1 MEEDRISAR
10 QLMVLLA
17 VALLAPGTG
26 ALPRRMAALAGG
38 LSWLAPLLALPVVLI
53 LAWALQFFTSRDLR
67 RLGPI
72 YLAWGLL
79 LLGQALGQV
88 GAQLPQRGYAG
99 AAWLPVA
106 LLLGLSLRLAGGKLC
121 TLARGAEI
129 FYLVLALALGA
140 VLLLSLPRA
149 EVKNL
154 APLRPEDLGGL
165 PLAAVDLLGV
175 LSVGSI
181 AALLGDRIT
190 P

>member
-10 QLMVLLA
+10 QLMVLLG
-17 VALLAPGTG
+17 VALLAPATG

-88 GAQLPQRGYAG
+88 GVQLPQRGYAG
-99 AAWLPVA
+99 AAW
-106 LLLGLSLRLAGGKLC
+106 
-121 TLARGAEI
+121 
-129 FYLVLALALGA
+129 
-140 VLLLSLPRA
+140 
-149 EVKNL
+149 
-154 APLRPEDLGGL
+154 
-165 PLAAVDLLGV
+165 
-175 LSVGSI
+175 
-181 AALLGDRIT
+181 
-190 P
+190 